1 MPNPDQLP
9 NLDENQG
16 NRIPIQ
22 RTTLSL
28 DALGRFVCNRLEE
41 ALEPSKPGMPTD
53 LAANPASNF
62 LADFDAIVIGSGM
75 YGAYA
80 AQQLYRR
87 GAKVLVLEA
96 GPFLISEHYQNLS
109 VSGFGAGD
117 DVLALETNPA
127 VFETTNLVW
136 GQPWRSNQIF
146 RRLAYCVGGKSLFWG
161 GWAPKFKDDE
171 LDAPLT
177 PRSSLP
183 WPKTFVDYYR
193 SPEGYDKTALQIGVS
208 ELVPQPDGN
217 PPKVEV
223 YTDFFN
229 SELNILNTKL
239 KGIAETRINGQTFA
253 VSHLGAPGT
262 TFNTKVDAFEPA
274 PIAVQAN
281 APGSGLFSFDKFSSL
296 PLLLQ
301 SQRND
306 FGLSANSDWF
316 RRLFIVPNVKV
327 LELKTVSDGTGNRV
341 SEIILNDR
349 PAIPVKPN
357 CQVILALSSIESTV
371 LSFNSFGSI
380 APLNNLMGRNLM
392 AHIRNNITVRIKRS
406 VLGLEADDQLQV
418 TAFHIV
424 CKASTGGRY
433 HFQFYA
439 SSTPGRDGENYLYS
453 MVTDADVLQGLLNN
467 QDPEWVALT
476 FRGCGE
482 MLGLPGLDQPRGAN
496 GASFIEPSNQFFE
509 FGRSRGF
516 VTLNQQSDDLRLFDE
531 MDQAIF
537 EIVLKLATKDNK
549 TDGNIE
555 YWVDGEWQSDNPFA
569 FGEDRYGKLAQGAKK
584 GEGGI
589 RDGLGTTWHES
600 GTLWMGDDPNTSVT
614 NPFGRFHQVQNA
626 WCVDQAVF
634 PRCGSANPVPT
645 GLTIAR
651 FAAEKITELPP
662 DDLGFESL
670 FKFQSDSSLL
680 PQGWKHIGPGAF
692 TRFGDVLETQGGI
705 GLLHYEAEEFT
716 DFTLRL
722 QWRSLTIQNNSG
734 IYVRLPA
741 SPDGDNFKPKYS
753 LDKAILTGYEIQIDS
768 SGERPGENKNPQQ
781 ENCFKNYPYPQAFF
795 EPHHQTGAI
804 YPLHPFTPNSGSECI
819 PFPIDTDGAISPGQE
834 RLPKPNGKP
843 SIQPIPSRKLEEWND
858 MEILVGGNRIRVI
871 LNGTQLLEG
880 GDYQDERNAY
890 PRGLIALQNH
900 FKGFRVQFRHLRI
913 KRGLPTF

>member
-1 MPNPDQLP
+1 MPTPDQLP
-9 NLDENQG
+9 NLDENQD

-22 RTTLSL
+22 RTTLSI

-41 ALEPSKPGMPTD
+41 ALEPSKPGMPPG
-53 LAANPASNF
+53 LAANAASNF
-62 LADFDAIVIGSGM
+62 VADFDAIVIGSGM

-117 DVLALETNPA
+117 DVLALESNPD
-127 VFETTNLVW
+127 VFRTTNLVW

-177 PRSSLP
+177 PGSSLP

-193 SPEGYDKTALQIGVS
+193 SSEGYDKTALQIGVS
-208 ELVPQPDGN
+208 ELVPQPEGS

-229 SELNILNTKL
+229 NELNVLNTKI
-239 KGIAETRINGQTFA
+239 KEIAETKIKGVTFP
-253 VSHLGAPGT
+253 VSHLGDPGS

-296 PLLLQ
+296 PLLIQ
-301 SQRND
+301 SQRED
-306 FGLSANSDWF
+306 SRLSEFGSSKVEDQR

-349 PAIPVKPN
+349 PAIPVNPN

-380 APLNNLMGRNLM
+380 APLNILMGRNLM
-392 AHIRNNITVRIKRS
+392 AHIRNNITIRIKRS

-433 HFQFYA
+433 HMQFYA
-439 SSTPGRDGENYLYS
+439 SSTPGRDGESYLYS

-482 MLGLPGLDQPRGAN
+482 MLGLPGLDQSRGAN

-516 VTLNQQSDDLRLFDE
+516 VTLNQQPDDLRVFDE

-537 EIVLKLATKDNK
+537 EIALKLATDEDNE

-555 YWVDGEWQSDNPFA
+555 YWVDGKWQSTNPFA
-569 FGEDRYGKLAQGAKK
+569 FGHSRYGRLAQGLPD
-584 GEGGI
+584 GEKGI

-662 DDLGFESL
+662 ADPGFEPL
-670 FKFQSDSSLL
+670 FKFQSDSSIL
-680 PQGWKHIGPGAF
+680 PDGWKHIGPGSF

-705 GLLHYEAEEFT
+705 GLLYYETEEFT

-722 QWRSLTIQNNSG
+722 QWRSLTTQNNAG
-734 IYVRLPA
+734 IYIRLP
-741 SPDGDNFKPKYS
+741 SSSSLVGGKTIFKP
-753 LDKAILTGYEIQIDS
+753 DDVETAITKGYEVQIDS
-768 SGERPGENKNPQQ
+768 TGERPDNIPGFPQEFFNK
-781 ENCFKNYPYPQAFF
+781 F
-795 EPHHQTGAI
+795 HQTGAI
-804 YPLHPFTPNSGSECI
+804 YPVNTSTP
-819 PFPIDTDGAISPGQE
+819 
-834 RLPKPNGKP
+834 LPSPNGKP
-843 SIQPIPSRKLEEWND
+843 SIQPIPSRRLEEWND
-858 MEILVGGNRIRVI
+858 MEILAAGNRVRVT
-871 LNGTQLLEG
+871 LNGIEILED
-880 GDYQDERNAY
+880 GDYIDINNAY
-890 PRGLIALQNH
+890 SKGLIALQNH
-900 FKGFRVQFRHLRI
+900 FKGYRVQFRHLLI
-913 KRGLPTF
+913 KRG

>member
-1 MPNPDQLP
+1 MPNPEQLP
-9 NLDENQG
+9 NLDENQV
-16 NRIPIQ
+16 NRTPIQ

-41 ALEPSKPGMPTD
+41 ALDPSKPGMPPG
-53 LAANPASNF
+53 LAVNPASNF
-62 LADFDAIVIGSGM
+62 LADFDAVVIGSGM

-117 DVLALETNPA
+117 DVLALESNPA

-171 LDAPLT
+171 LDVPLV
-177 PRSSLP
+177 PGSSLP

-208 ELVPQPDGN
+208 ELVPQADGS

-223 YTDFFN
+223 FTDFFN

-239 KGIAETRINGQTFA
+239 KGIAETRINGKTFP
-253 VSHLGAPGT
+253 VSHLGASGT
-262 TFNTKVDAFEPA
+262 TFNTKIDAFEPA

-306 FGLSANSDWF
+306 VGLSANSDWY

-327 LELKTVSDGTGNRV
+327 LELKTVSDGTVNRV

-349 PAIPVKPN
+349 PAIPVSPN

-371 LSFNSFGSI
+371 LSFNSFGAI
-380 APLNNLMGRNLM
+380 TPLNNLMGRNLM

-406 VLGLEADDQLQV
+406 ALGIKPEDRLQV
-418 TAFHIV
+418 TAFHII
-424 CKASTGGRY
+424 CQASTGGRY
-433 HFQFYA
+433 HIQFYA
-439 SSTPGRDGENYLYS
+439 SSTPGRDGESYLYS
-453 MVTDADVLQGLLNN
+453 MVTDTDVLQGLLNN
-467 QDPEWVALT
+467 QDPEWIALT

-482 MLGLPGLDQPRGAN
+482 MLGLPGLDQSRGAN
-496 GASFIEPSNQFFE
+496 GASYIEPSNQFFE

-537 EIVLKLATKDNK
+537 EIALQLATDEDNE

-555 YWVDGEWQSDNPFA
+555 YWVDGKWQSNNPFA
-569 FGEDRYGKLAQGAKK
+569 FGEDRYGKLAQ

-651 FAAEKITELPP
+651 FAAEKITELPS
-662 DDLGFESL
+662 DDLGFEPL
-670 FKFQSDSSLL
+670 FKFQSDSSPL
-680 PQGWKHIGPGAF
+680 PDGWKHIGPGSF
-692 TRFGDVLETQGGI
+692 IRFGDVLETQGGI
-705 GLLHYEAEEFT
+705 GLLYYEVEEFT

-734 IYVRLPA
+734 VYVRLPA
-741 SPDGDNFKPKYS
+741 EKLNDSALFRPKGDS
-753 LDKAILTGYEIQIDS
+753 GSAIATGYEIQIDAT
-768 SGERPGENKNPQQ
+768 GERPDNIPGFSQEFFNK
-781 ENCFKNYPYPQAFF
+781 F
-795 EPHHQTGAI
+795 HQTGAI
-804 YPLHPFTPNSGSECI
+804 YPVNTSAP
-819 PFPIDTDGAISPGQE
+819 SPS
-834 RLPKPNGKP
+834 PNGKP
-843 SIQPIPSRKLEEWND
+843 SINPIPTRRLEEWND

-871 LNGTQLLEG
+871 LNGIAVLEG
-880 GDYQDERNAY
+880 EDYIDNNNAY
-890 PRGLIALQNH
+890 PSGLIALQNH
-900 FKGFRVQFRHLRI
+900 FKGYRVQFRHLRV
-913 KRGLPTF
+913 KKELPIF

>member
-1 MPNPDQLP
+1 MPNPERLP
-9 NLDENQG
+9 RLDENQDPQ
-16 NRIPIQ
+16 NRVDIQ

-41 ALEPSKPGMPTD
+41 ALDPSKPQMDPL
-53 LAANPASNF
+53 LAANSASNF
-62 LADFDAIVIGSGM
+62 LASFDAIVIGSGM

-117 DVLALETNPA
+117 DVLALESNPD
-127 VFETTNLVW
+127 VFKTTNLVW

-171 LDAPLT
+171 LDAPLVSG
-177 PRSSLP
+177 SSLP

-193 SPEGYDKTALQIGVS
+193 SPKGYDKTALQIGVS
-208 ELVPQPDGN
+208 ELVPQSDGR

-229 SELNILNTKL
+229 NDLNILNTKI
-239 KGIAETRINGQTFA
+239 KEKAETKINGKTFP
-253 VSHLGAPGT
+253 VSHLGAPGS
-262 TFNTKVDAFEPA
+262 TFNTTVDAFEPA

-296 PLLLQ
+296 PLLFQ

-306 FGLSANSDWF
+306 VGLSANSDWF
-316 RRLFIVPNVKV
+316 RRLFIAPNVRV
-327 LELKTVSDGTGNRV
+327 LELKTVSNGTGNRV

-349 PAIPVKPN
+349 PAISVNPN

-380 APLNNLMGRNLM
+380 TPLNNLMGRNLM
-392 AHIRNNITVRIKRS
+392 AHIRNNVTVRIKRS
-406 VLGLEADDQLQV
+406 ALGLKADEQLQV
-418 TAFHIV
+418 SAFHIV

-433 HFQFYA
+433 HIQFYA
-439 SSTPGRDGENYLYS
+439 SSTPGRDGESYLYS

-467 QDPEWVALT
+467 QDPEWIALT

-496 GASFIEPSNQFFE
+496 GASYIEPSNQFFD
-509 FGRSRGF
+509 FGRPRGF
-516 VTLNQQSDDLRLFDE
+516 VTLNQQPDDFRLFDE

-537 EIVLKLATKDNK
+537 EIALRLATDEKNI
-549 TDGNIE
+549 TDPNIE
-555 YWVDGEWQSDNPFA
+555 YWVDGKWQSANPFA
-569 FGEDRYGKLAQGAKK
+569 FGQPRYGKLAQ

-626 WCVDQAVF
+626 WCVDQSVF
-634 PRCGSANPVPT
+634 PRCGSPNPVPT

-662 DDLGFESL
+662 DDPGFEPL
-670 FKFQSDSSLL
+670 FKFQNDSSLL
-680 PQGWKHIGPGAF
+680 PEGWKHVGPGAF

-705 GLLHYEAEEFT
+705 GLLYYETEELT

-722 QWRSLTIQNNSG
+722 QWRSPSIQNNSG

-741 SPDGDNFKPKYS
+741 SANLVGGRTLFKP
-753 LDKAILTGYEIQIDS
+753 DDIGTAITKGYEVQIDS
-768 SGERPGENKNPQQ
+768 TGERPENIPGLSQ
-781 ENCFKNYPYPQAFF
+781 EYFNKY
-795 EPHHQTGAI
+795 HQTGAI
-804 YPLHPFTPNSGSECI
+804 YPVNTSIPLPN
-819 PFPIDTDGAISPGQE
+819 
-834 RLPKPNGKP
+834 PNGKA
-843 SIQPIPSRKLEEWND
+843 SIQPIPSRKFEEWND
-858 MEILVGGNRIRVI
+858 MEILIGGNRIRVI
-871 LNGTQLLEG
+871 LNGMEVLEG
-880 GDYQDERNAY
+880 GDYVDLNNAY
-890 PRGLIALQNH
+890 SKGLIALQNH
-900 FKGFRVQFRHLRI
+900 FKGYRVQFRHLRI
-913 KRGLPTF
+913 KRGLPSF